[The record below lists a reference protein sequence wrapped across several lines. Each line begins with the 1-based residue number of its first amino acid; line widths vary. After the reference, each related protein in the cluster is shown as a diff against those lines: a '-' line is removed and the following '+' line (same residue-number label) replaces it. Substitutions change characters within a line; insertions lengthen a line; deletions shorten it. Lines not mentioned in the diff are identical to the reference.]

1 MRIGTGIFGAAAI
14 AFGIMGLAS
23 GNFASIWQPVPTDLP
38 FYRLAAYLFAVLS
51 IIGGIAI
58 NSDQFSRVGG
68 WLLAGLFA
76 AVCIPWLIRV
86 AQFPGMIGTW
96 IGFAEQTALVLA
108 ALVVASDGKARE
120 GAALR
125 WARLPITLF
134 GICAVIFGLGHFL
147 APAETAAMVPAWI
160 IPGRL
165 FWALATGAFHVAAG
179 LALISGISALLAARL
194 LGVMMLLF
202 GAFVWLP
209 QLVASPQNHLIW
221 AGNIITV
228 ALAGA
233 SFVIADAIARRA
245 NSKPLETNDIDTSRP
260 IQIDTS
266 AKATNRNLAEE
277 A

>member
-1 MRIGTGIFGAAAI
+1 MRIGIGIFGAAAI

-23 GNFASIWQPVPTDLP
+23 GDFASVWQPVPTDLP
-38 FYRLAAYLFAVLS
+38 FYRPAAYLFAVLS

-58 NSDQFSRVGG
+58 NSDRFSRAGG

-86 AQFPGMIGTW
+86 VLFPAMIGTW
-96 IGFAEQTALVLA
+96 IGFAEQAALVLA
-108 ALVVASDGKARE
+108 ALVVASEGKARE
-120 GAALR
+120 GGDGR
-125 WARLPITLF
+125 WSRLLISLF
-134 GICAVIFGLGHFL
+134 GFCAVIFGLGHFL
-147 APAETAAMVPAWI
+147 APAETAAMVPTWI
-160 IPGRL
+160 IPGQL
-165 FWALATGAFHVAAG
+165 FWALATGAFHVSAG

-194 LGVMMLLF
+194 LGAMMLLF
-202 GAFVWLP
+202 GALVWLP
-209 QLVASPQNHLIW
+209 QLAASPQNHLFW

-245 NSKPLETNDIDTSRP
+245 NSKSPETRDFAAPRP
-260 IQIDTS
+260 IDTS
-266 AKATNRNLAEE
+266 AEARSGNLVEE